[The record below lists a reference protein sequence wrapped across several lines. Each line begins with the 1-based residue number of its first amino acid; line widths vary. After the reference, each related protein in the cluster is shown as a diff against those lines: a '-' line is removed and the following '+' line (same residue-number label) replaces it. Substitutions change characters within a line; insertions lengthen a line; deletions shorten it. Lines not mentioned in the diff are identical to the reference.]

1 MSQVYTVTEVSE
13 MFKISKS
20 LIYKYAEAGK
30 IPSVKIGTSL
40 RFTEAQINGF
50 LSENTKTTKLSE
62 EKTEEQPIP

>member
-1 MSQVYTVTEVSE
+1 MPQVYTVSEVSE

-20 LIYKYAEAGK
+20 LIYKYAESGK

-50 LSENTKTTKLSE
+50 LSENTKTAKLSE
-62 EKTEEQPIP
+62 KKTEE